1 MDSEKLRKSVHY
13 GFTLVTILML
23 LSGLGITEYRIME
36 KISFGVLG
44 KATSFQVHN
53 GLWLL
58 FTVLLVAHIYLSF
71 IKRKG

>member
-1 MDSEKLRKSVHY
+1 
-13 GFTLVTILML
+13 ML